1 MNQDL
6 LTTLDML
13 LNTIQNSTDN
23 ELKIIGMKL
32 NIREVEGEINPLEAR
47 AYKAVRSLITIE
59 KKLRIEES
67 KEESKAV
74 DNCTLR
80 TVVEETEELVE
91 RTDTTP
97 EPAD

>member
-1 MNQDL
+1 MSQDL

-32 NIREVEGEINPLEAR
+32 NIREVEGEISPLEAR
-47 AYKAVRSLITIE
+47 AYKSVRSLITIE
-59 KKLRIEES
+59 KKLRIEKS
-67 KEESKAV
+67 KTF
-74 DNCTLR
+74 DNCTLG
-80 TVVEETEELVE
+80 TVVEETEELIE

-97 EPAD
+97 EPAE

>member
-13 LNTIQNSTDN
+13 LNTIQSSTDN

-32 NIREVEGEINPLEAR
+32 NIREVEGEISPLEAR
-47 AYKAVRSLITIE
+47 AYKSVRSLITIE

-67 KEESKAV
+67 KAA
-74 DNCTLR
+74 
-80 TVVEETEELVE
+80 EETEELIE
-91 RTDTTP
+91 HTGTTP
-97 EPAD
+97 EPAE

>member
-32 NIREVEGEINPLEAR
+32 NIREVEGEISPLEAR
-47 AYKAVRSLITIE
+47 AYKSVRSLITIE

-67 KEESKAV
+67 KAAEK
-74 DNCTLR
+74 
-80 TVVEETEELVE
+80 TEELIE
-91 RTDTTP
+91 PTDTAP
-97 EPAD
+97 EPAE

>member
-67 KEESKAV
+67 KAV

-97 EPAD
+97 GPAD